1 MVMSMTVAIIII
13 AVIFFRF
20 VFFRLAVF
28 YVVQCAKCVYQGL
41 PPVFFKLFLTDS
53 QGVVHCFVQSQLED
67 ENEIFDGLVNI
78 CQVFGNILLDGLV
91 AINHILYEH
100 VQIVIFFGKNPGKVD
115 AEHFIRFFRYVAYRS
130 VVSYYFCLVQH
141 GCR

>member
-28 YVVQCAKCVYQGL
+28 YVVQCAKCVYKGL

-53 QGVVHCFVQSQLED
+53 QGVVNFLVKNQMED
-67 ENEIFDGLVNI
+67 E
-78 CQVFGNILLDGLV
+78 
-91 AINHILYEH
+91 
-100 VQIVIFFGKNPGKVD
+100 K
-115 AEHFIRFFRYVAYRS
+115 
-130 VVSYYFCLVQH
+130 
-141 GCR
+141 

>member
-41 PPVFFKLFLTDS
+41 PPVFFELFLTES
-53 QGVVHCFVQSQLED
+53 F
-67 ENEIFDGLVNI
+67 
-78 CQVFGNILLDGLV
+78 
-91 AINHILYEH
+91 
-100 VQIVIFFGKNPGKVD
+100 IVSFNPNWKTKMKSLM
-115 AEHFIRFFRYVAYRS
+115 AW
-130 VVSYYFCLVQH
+130 
-141 GCR
+141 

>member
-28 YVVQCAKCVYQGL
+28 YVVQCAKCVYKGL
-41 PPVFFKLFLTDS
+41 PPVFFELFLTDS

-67 ENEIFDGLVNI
+67 ENEIFDGL
-78 CQVFGNILLDGLV
+78 
-91 AINHILYEH
+91 E
-100 VQIVIFFGKNPGKVD
+100 IFFLIGW
-115 AEHFIRFFRYVAYRS
+115 S
-130 VVSYYFCLVQH
+130 L
-141 GCR
+141 